1 MEELELHKYKD
12 FENFWYYNK
21 FKLLGAI
28 ITVAVIVVLVITG
41 GSGAKPD
48 VEIAYATDGRTISQE
63 AEEYM
68 NQCFAPVIKDI
79 NGDNN
84 KVTAFVPLQGAR
96 IDLEFVA
103 EGSQIVLVDGGT
115 LSKFVRT
122 GVFEPLDDYTGKC
135 KIDFDKY
142 PGINLMTETDEKAH
156 TYAIPMEYIPLLLD
170 IGFPSE
176 NYYLTKKTVN
186 NNSSLQEKGENADHI
201 IDLLLMQ
208 KAN

>member
-1 MEELELHKYKD
+1 MHKYKD
-12 FENFWYYNK
+12 FGNFWYYNK

-28 ITVAVIVVLVITG
+28 IIVPVIVVLVMTG

-48 VEIAYATDGRTISQE
+48 VEIAYATDGRTISKE

-68 NQCFAPVIKDI
+68 NQCFAPVIEDI
-79 NGDNN
+79 NGDNK
-84 KVTAFVPLQGAR
+84 KVAVFVPLQGAR

-115 LSKFVRT
+115 LNKFVGT
-122 GVFEPLDDYTGKC
+122 GVFEPLDDYAMEC
-135 KIDFDKY
+135 NIDFTEY
-142 PGINLMTETDEKAH
+142 PGINFMTETDEKAH
-156 TYAIPMEYIPLLLD
+156 TYAIPMEYVPLLLD

-176 NYYLTKKTVN
+176 NYYLTKKTVK
-186 NNSSLQEKGENADHI
+186 NNSLSQEKGENADHI

-208 KAN
+208 KAD